1 MTEIRPTSVPSPE
14 LRMRVASG
22 AVLIA
27 AVVLALISG
36 ALIFAVLIAACA
48 IAALHEWHRLVNGG
62 SAAWEVVPAAI
73 TIVAIVALSVLQ
85 PGPGWPLLAIAA
97 GAGVT
102 ALVAAVRGKWVLWHA
117 IGVLYIGAAVLALM
131 VLRDGAGRDAFID
144 GRVVVGGVFAAV
156 WAADTGALFVG
167 RFLGGPRLAPQVSPK
182 KTWAGLIGGVAS
194 AGLAELVYF
203 AIVGGPVGFGAL
215 FGIFLGI
222 AANGGDLFES
232 WVKRVFQTKNSGT
245 LIPGHGGMLDRV
257 DSLLLAAPAAA
268 AFLLI
273 LGSDSLFGADL

>member
-1 MTEIRPTSVPSPE
+1 MRPTSAQSPE

-27 AVVLALISG
+27 VVVLALIGG
-36 ALIFAVLIAACA
+36 ALIFAILIAACA

-62 SAAWEVVPAAI
+62 SAAWEAVPAAF
-73 TIVAIVALSVLQ
+73 TIVAIAALSISQAAL
-85 PGPGWPLLAIAA
+85 GWTLAVIAA

-102 ALVAAVRGKWVLWHA
+102 ALVAAGRGSWVLWHTVGVFY
-117 IGVLYIGAAVLALM
+117 IGVAVLALM
-131 VLRDGAGRDAFID
+131 VLRDGPGYGASID
-144 GRVVVGGVFAAV
+144 GRLVLGGVFAAV

-167 RFLGGPRLAPQVSPK
+167 RYLGGPRLAPQLSPK
-182 KTWAGLIGGVAS
+182 KTWAGLIGGVAL
-194 AGLAELVYF
+194 AGLAELIYF
-203 AIVGGPVGFGAL
+203 AMLGGPTGFGAL

-222 AANGGDLFES
+222 AANCGDLFES
-232 WVKRVFQTKNSGT
+232 WVKRVFQTKNSGN

-257 DSLLLAAPAAA
+257 DSLLIAAPAAA

-273 LGSDSLFGADL
+273 LGGDSLFGADL